1 MFISNLNENMYK
13 LSVKIQRFNE
23 NLVNMISL
31 LMYFNITDR
40 RDSIVANMWLIHFVK
55 RVYEVIYVHNY
66 TRVES
71 RGRFLEW
78 VYFNGFGYLITT
90 ELEND
95 FDFNWANKI
104 LVFIWGWSEMQ
115 NHICHL
121 YLAQLPN
128 DRDEDK
134 SIPYKGWFKIYT
146 APNYTFE
153 LLSWACFTLVSGS
166 KYSMLF
172 TLCSGYKMYKLA
184 NRKKLYY
191 QEIDNNYNN
200 FILIPTRK
208 N

>member
-78 VYFNGFGYLITT
+78 VYFNGLGYLITT

-104 LVFIWGWSEMQ
+104 LVFIWG
-115 NHICHL
+115 
-121 YLAQLPN
+121 
-128 DRDEDK
+128 
-134 SIPYKGWFKIYT
+134 
-146 APNYTFE
+146 
-153 LLSWACFTLVSGS
+153 
-166 KYSMLF
+166 
-172 TLCSGYKMYKLA
+172 
-184 NRKKLYY
+184 
-191 QEIDNNYNN
+191 
-200 FILIPTRK
+200 
-208 N
+208 